1 MLLRNYSLY
10 KMESD
15 YLWRS
20 FPKLLMDQTFPMLFK
35 LFQYRKRDGKLPR
48 LFYEANI
55 NPTPKPTEI
64 GEKEMQA
71 HFT

>member
-1 MLLRNYSLY
+1 
-10 KMESD
+10 
-15 YLWRS
+15 
-20 FPKLLMDQTFPMLFK
+20 MDQTFPMLFK